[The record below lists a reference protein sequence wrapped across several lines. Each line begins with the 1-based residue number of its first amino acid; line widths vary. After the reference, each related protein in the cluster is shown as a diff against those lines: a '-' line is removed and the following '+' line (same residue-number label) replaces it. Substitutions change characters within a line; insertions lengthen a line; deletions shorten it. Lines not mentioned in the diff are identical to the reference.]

1 MVWRMKEYGRF
12 LTWKMRSA
20 IILKCGRW
28 GVENEQYGKKLR
40 IAKRRKRTIL
50 LSAIVILIIE
60 LRPFDTEEKLIKI
73 NN

>member
-1 MVWRMKEYGRF
+1 M
-12 LTWKMRSA
+12 WKMRSA

-28 GVENEQYGKKLR
+28 GVENEQYGKELR
-40 IAKRRKRTIL
+40 IAKRRKRTIV